1 MSIKLDLKVL
11 KNVLIVEGV
20 SDEIDIEMNEWI
32 EKNIGDGEVDVKEW
46 LSEFRKYWV
55 EWSDDYGDSE
65 EIENI
70 LIEDYNLSEDEVDE
84 IMSIYWD
91 CDSVE
96 EYREDYK

>member
-11 KNVLIVEGV
+11 KNVLVVEGV
-20 SDEIDIEMNEWI
+20 SDEINDEINEWV
-32 EKNIGDGEVDVKEW
+32 KNNIGEGEVGIREW
-46 LSEFRKYWV
+46 LDEFNKYWV
-55 EWSDDYGDSE
+55 EWSDDYGDSV